1 MQLSQY
7 CSSSTDSPT
16 SKYAICVG
24 ALPQYTQNFLFMDR
38 IFIMF
43 SAGITNG
50 SISRAFLPSVTI
62 FLIYLHDR
70 ELLRIAAKF
79 YEKFLSENIVSI
91 FGKRQRKSK
100 NSKWHAIYL
109 GVWVIYSFEII
120 YRICYIST
128 IPSQPLNGCRIY
140 HYRLHTLLLADYTM
154 ELEIHTFLIWSPIS
168 VLSLTISTLLEEH

>member
-24 ALPQYTQNFLFMDR
+24 ASPQYTQNFLFMDR

-50 SISRAFLPSVTI
+50 SISRAFLPSMTI
-62 FLIYLHDR
+62 FLTYLQNR

-79 YEKFLSENIVSI
+79 FEKFLLENIVSI
-91 FGKRQRKSK
+91 FGK
-100 NSKWHAIYL
+100 
-109 GVWVIYSFEII
+109 
-120 YRICYIST
+120 
-128 IPSQPLNGCRIY
+128 
-140 HYRLHTLLLADYTM
+140 
-154 ELEIHTFLIWSPIS
+154 
-168 VLSLTISTLLEEH
+168 